1 MYVVILVMK
10 SLLIIL
16 LIGASIPTHAQL
28 KNLKILKEK
37 VGKEVEKVVKKE
49 VKPLTIDY
57 KVSKVRYNPLK
68 SLNTVGLDIDFIG
81 HNPNRIGVSLDRIE
95 FDLYIDGKHAST
107 FYNEKKIKIPKE
119 GDFAFEEKADLKL
132 SALGKAVFNAIIN
145 KKAKYRIDGTYF
157 LDTPVGIFPIKVT
170 LTEKEM

>member
-1 MYVVILVMK
+1 MRI
-10 SLLIIL
+10 LLIIA
-16 LIGASIPTHAQL
+16 LIGAAIPANGQL

-37 VGKEVEKVVKKE
+37 VSKEVEKVVKKE
-49 VKPLTIDY
+49 VKPLTLNY
-57 KVSKVRYNPLK
+57 KISKVHYNPLK
-68 SLNTVGLDIDFIG
+68 SLNQVGLDISFFG

-95 FDLYIDGKHAST
+95 FDLYIDGKHASK

-119 GDFAFEEKADLKL
+119 GDFSFEEKADLKL
-132 SALGKAVFNAIIN
+132 SALGKAVFNAIVN

-157 LDTPVGIFPIKVT
+157 LDTQIGTFPIKAT